1 MTKKFEKELHTLME
15 TLLTMASIA
24 EKMVDCSVQ
33 ALVQRD
39 PSLAADIPHMEMEVN
54 HFQLEVDNQAN
65 LLIALQ
71 QPIAHDL
78 RFIIASMKI
87 SGDLERIGDQA
98 VNITENMQVLLQYPE
113 LKRMID
119 IPEMAEIARAMVR
132 DALHAFITSDSAE
145 ARNVVLRDDAV
156 DALKDQTFR
165 DTLTYIIS
173 DPKTIPVGLQI
184 ILVSRHLERVA
195 DHATNIAEDVV
206 YLVEAKDIRH
216 HADLA
221 K

>member
-1 MTKKFEKELHTLME
+1 
-15 TLLTMASIA
+15 MASIA
-24 EKMVDCSVQ
+24 EKMIDSSVL

-39 PSLAADIPHMEMEVN
+39 ASLGADIAQMEAEVN
-54 HFQLEVDNQAN
+54 HLQLEIDSQAN

-71 QPIAHDL
+71 QPMAHDL

-87 SGDLERIGDQA
+87 SNDLERIGDQA
-98 VNITENMQVLLQYPE
+98 VNIMENLQALLQYPE

-119 IPEMAEIARAMVR
+119 IPQMADIAKEMVR
-132 DALHAFITSDSAE
+132 DALHAFVTSDSAE
-145 ARNVVLRDDAV
+145 ARKVVLRDDEV

-165 DTLTYIIS
+165 DTLTYMIS
-173 DPKTIPVGLQI
+173 DPKTIPVGLQW

-216 HADLA
+216 HADVME
-221 K
+221 